1 MDCRASKSAGDHG
14 FLPLNLGFQSMKFS
28 LPPIQGGRTARVFWL
43 RSTGQVLASRRK
55 WLSVFPCYQYGA
67 YVEYVWL
74 VVWNMNF
81 MTSPIAGMM
90 IQSDFHIFQRDWNH
104 QPDVKYQSKT
114 WPSFRATKT
123 SHVSRATWSW
133 KSKAVNLQ
141 LGMVSISPIS
151 GKSVEVVEMVWSLGF
166 TTSLLHY
173 FYIRTSSVGHFL
185 VFCFLVRSH
194 ISSVS
199 AASVALRS
207 CLSSHS
213 WWMSHCL
220 HPCHGHHLNRYF
232 FTFVPVLFW
241 PTNQLSVP
249 QHWNRQP

>member
-1 MDCRASKSAGDHG
+1 
-14 FLPLNLGFQSMKFS
+14 
-28 LPPIQGGRTARVFWL
+28 
-43 RSTGQVLASRRK
+43 
-55 WLSVFPCYQYGA
+55 
-67 YVEYVWL
+67 
-74 VVWNMNF
+74 
-81 MTSPIAGMM
+81 
-90 IQSDFHIFQRDWNH
+90 
-104 QPDVKYQSKT
+104 
-114 WPSFRATKT
+114 
-123 SHVSRATWSW
+123 
-133 KSKAVNLQ
+133 
-141 LGMVSISPIS
+141 MVSISPIS

-249 QHWNRQP
+249 QHWNSPKLVGGFNMLRHFPANLRDGIPTEFYNSTIFGIFWDSLTAEFHIFFLGIGWSLHKSSGYRLSESQGDVYPGVDWSSWGQGMALARNEVAIFESSFF

>member
-1 MDCRASKSAGDHG
+1 M
-14 FLPLNLGFQSMKFS
+14 NL
-28 LPPIQGGRTARVFWL
+28 
-43 RSTGQVLASRRK
+43 
-55 WLSVFPCYQYGA
+55 
-67 YVEYVWL
+67 
-74 VVWNMNF
+74 
-81 MTSPIAGMM
+81 MTSPIAGVM

-104 QPDVKYQSKT
+104 QPDVKYQPKT

-173 FYIRTSSVGHFL
+173 FHIRTSVLLVIFF
-185 VFCFLVRSH
+185 VFCFLVRSVRSDIH
-194 ISSVS
+194 RVS

-213 WWMSHCL
+213 WWCMDISW
-220 HPCHGHHLNRYF
+220 
-232 FTFVPVLFW
+232 T
-241 PTNQLSVP
+241 TNQLSVP

>member
-1 MDCRASKSAGDHG
+1 
-14 FLPLNLGFQSMKFS
+14 
-28 LPPIQGGRTARVFWL
+28 
-43 RSTGQVLASRRK
+43 
-55 WLSVFPCYQYGA
+55 
-67 YVEYVWL
+67 
-74 VVWNMNF
+74 
-81 MTSPIAGMM
+81 M

-249 QHWNRQP
+249 QHWNSPKLVGGFNMLRHFPANLRDGIPTEFYILSVSTQLYLGYFGILWQQSFTYFFWESVEASTSLQGIGSARAKVMFTQELTGAREDRVWP